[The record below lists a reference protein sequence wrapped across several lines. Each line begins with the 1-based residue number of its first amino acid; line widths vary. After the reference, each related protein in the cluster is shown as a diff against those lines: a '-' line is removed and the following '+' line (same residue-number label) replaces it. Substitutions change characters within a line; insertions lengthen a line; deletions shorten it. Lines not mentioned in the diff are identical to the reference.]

1 MQDITI
7 DTEVRKRRLSEDGFV
22 NKRGKKASVSF
33 PEMLRLMNTYGSIK
47 CLRNRQKNVEDNINN
62 TKSDSVRRKFYRW
75 FPDLDERFKRDNE
88 GIYHPKYGH
97 EFEINHRELMR
108 KLDGELLAAKRT
120 GSRKE
125 HLLNSR
131 EAKSPSNKKALIH
144 ARARQ
149 AGVITVTSD
158 DVAPPMVILS
168 AISAQESDDMVALI
182 PHHFHDSPQESA
194 AIISDIEPVDMSFIA
209 EREIFDDVENS
220 FFSPTIEECPSSRM
234 QFCSPTQENA
244 DLYRSHQISPTCDT
258 NYDTPF
264 IDDIIDKSIEEC
276 CDQRSWGRMD
286 SDTTFFKELL
296 VKSVEECEECY
307 DDNVLVSEDSDS
319 DVSWDFFE

>member
-7 DTEVRKRRLSEDGFV
+7 DTEVWERRLSEDGFV
-22 NKRGKKASVSF
+22 TKRGKKASVSF
-33 PEMLRLMNTYGSIK
+33 PEMIRLMNTYGSIK

-131 EAKSPSNKKALIH
+131 EAKAPSTKKALIL

-158 DVAPPMVILS
+158 DVAPPMLILS
-168 AISAQESDDMVALI
+168 AISAQESDEIVTLI
-182 PHHFHDSPQESA
+182 PHNFYDSPQESA

-209 EREIFDDVENS
+209 EKEIFDDVETS
-220 FFSPTIEECPSSRM
+220 FFSRTIEECPSSRM
-234 QFCSPTQENA
+234 QSCSPTQENA
-244 DLYRSHQISPTCDT
+244 GSNRSHQISPMRDT

-276 CDQRSWGRMD
+276 WGRMD

-296 VKSVEECEECY
+296 VKSIEECEGCY